1 MDTKKKACVFFADGT
16 EECEALLVVD
26 ILRRA
31 GVDVTLAGVGEGL
44 VRTSSHRVCVTVDA
58 EAAGLDYNAFD
69 AVVLPGGMP
78 GTLNLA
84 QSEDVARAARTAAA
98 NGRLLAAVCA
108 APTVLAKLGL
118 LAGRR
123 ATAHHGFIDQ
133 LDGAVVVRE
142 PVVQDGNLVTGWG
155 LGASIPFAL
164 RLAALLCGEETAA
177 HIRTAIGYLG
187 E

>member
-1 MDTKKKACVFFADGT
+1 M
-16 EECEALLVVD
+16 
-26 ILRRA
+26 
-31 GVDVTLAGVGEGL
+31 
-44 VRTSSHRVCVTVDA
+44 
-58 EAAGLDYNAFD
+58 
-69 AVVLPGGMP
+69 
-78 GTLNLA
+78 
-84 QSEDVARAARTAAA
+84 
-98 NGRLLAAVCA
+98 
-108 APTVLAKLGL
+108 LAKLGL
-118 LAGRR
+118 LTGRR

>member
-1 MDTKKKACVFFADGT
+1 M
-16 EECEALLVVD
+16 
-26 ILRRA
+26 
-31 GVDVTLAGVGEGL
+31 
-44 VRTSSHRVCVTVDA
+44 
-58 EAAGLDYNAFD
+58 
-69 AVVLPGGMP
+69 
-78 GTLNLA
+78 
-84 QSEDVARAARTAAA
+84 
-98 NGRLLAAVCA
+98 LAAVCA

-164 RLAALLCGEETAA
+164 RLAALLCGEEAAA